1 MPKAELIHQVAIAQ
15 LENLMMVQ
23 IMMIVSLVQF
33 NVTLVL
39 ELQLIV
45 DNVLET
51 ELIHITVNVLHIHWN
66 KELLPAQPVTQF
78 VILA

>member
-1 MPKAELIHQVAIAQ
+1 
-15 LENLMMVQ
+15 MMV
-23 IMMIVSLVQF
+23 ITILLVMIVLH
-33 NVTLVL
+33 NVLPVPE
-39 ELQLIV
+39 ELTIV
-45 DNVLET
+45 SNVLET